1 MLALTRS
8 FPASAP
14 GRVAQTARRKARPPP
29 PVGPPAAPGTA
40 SRIDA
45 IDFWRGFALVTIFI
59 DHVPENIFQY
69 ATYRNFGFSDAA
81 ELFVFLSGASV
92 ALAYGSRFF
101 RGETTTAIRA
111 VLRRAFTLYWVQ
123 CLISLLI
130 IGLFAAAAIHWNNDE
145 FLKEADRD
153 IVVATPLRGLAAM
166 LALTHQLGNVN
177 ILPLYIVLL
186 LTTPALLVLARRN
199 DWLML
204 AASASLYAVAR
215 LFAFNLPTWPLDGG
229 WYFNPLA
236 WQLIF
241 AIGLFIG
248 RRARS
253 GGIGYDRR
261 LFAAC
266 LALVVAAGIAATD
279 GCGLV
284 PGLWEQMLALL
295 DHTKTDLGLV
305 RLVHFLAVAY
315 VISHS
320 GLTQLLR
327 ATPIYA
333 PLALMG
339 RFSLPVFAT
348 GCVLTAVGEV
358 IVVTRP
364 EDFIDGL
371 TLGGFIVAGGIVIHY
386 LVARL
391 LAAQRASHPH
401 LVAVLA
407 AR

>member
-1 MLALTRS
+1 MFGLSQLT
-8 FPASAP
+8 FAAAA
-14 GRVAQTARRKARPPP
+14 GRGAATARRFAAASK
-29 PVGPPAAPGTA
+29 PAGSAVASGTA
-40 SRIDA
+40 HRIDA

-59 DHVPENIFQY
+59 DHVPQNVFQY
-69 ATYRNFGFSDAA
+69 ATVRNFGFSDAA

-101 RGETTTAIRA
+101 RGETATAIRA
-111 VLRRAFTLYWVQ
+111 VLRRALTLYWVQ
-123 CLISLLI
+123 TLISLLI
-130 IGLFAAAAIHWNNDE
+130 IALFAVAASYWDNDDLLE
-145 FLKEADRD
+145 EIDRD
-153 IVVATPLRGLAAM
+153 VVVSTPLLGIPAM
-166 LALTHQLGNVN
+166 LALAHQLGNVN

-204 AASASLYAVAR
+204 AASASLYALAR
-215 LFAFNLPTWPLDGG
+215 AFALNLPTWPLEGG

-241 AIGLFIG
+241 AIGLFVG

-253 GGIGYDRR
+253 GGIGYERR
-261 LFAAC
+261 VFAAC
-266 LALVVAAGIAATD
+266 LALVVASGIVATD

-284 PGLWEQMLALL
+284 PGLSAQALDLL

-305 RLVHFLAVAY
+305 RLVHFLALAY

-320 GLTQLLR
+320 GLTQLFR
-327 ATPIYA
+327 WTPIFV

-348 GCVLTAVGEV
+348 GTVLTAVGEV
-358 IVVTRP
+358 IVETRP
-364 EDFIDGL
+364 QDFAYSL
-371 TLGGFIVAGGIVIHY
+371 TLGGFIVAGGILVHY

-391 LAAQRASHPH
+391 LAARH
-401 LVAVLA
+401 A
-407 AR
+407 ARLRPAPAHATR